1 MSKLFPKLRNDSDVE
16 QLLDRDLS
24 DYITRENL
32 TEMTF
37 EFEPKEKVVN
47 LRVSAGLLDEIK
59 KAAQKRKMPYQKY
72 IRQTLELAVKR

>member
-1 MSKLFPKLRNDSDVE
+1 MKKRLPKLKNDSDLEHFLE
-16 QLLDRDLS
+16 QDISSYL
-24 DYITRENL
+24 TPENL
-32 TEMTF
+32 TAMSF

-72 IRQTLELAVKR
+72 IRQTLELAVKS

>member
-24 DYITRENL
+24 EYITRENL